1 MTTAMILWFG
11 AADLALLGLLEWLEY
26 LRRIRDRHMLER
38 RLEDLVTFDNKYD
51 PPWRDQKI
59 SPAHSDRLAIRQ
71 DSGDFEECS

>member
-38 RLEDLVTFDNKYD
+38 RLEDLVTFDERYN
-51 PPWRDQKI
+51 P
-59 SPAHSDRLAIRQ
+59 HS
-71 DSGDFEECS
+71 GECS

>member
-26 LRRIRDRHMLER
+26 LRRVRDRHMLER

-51 PPWRDQKI
+51 P
-59 SPAHSDRLAIRQ
+59 